1 MILGQRVFK
10 AAEVKALIVV
20 SLDDSDIIYNITTI
34 ESDVTYT
41 INRMD
46 AKQTVAVLR
55 NAENNYTIMVI
66 YYLAPDDYQSIII
79 GSADT
84 LKSAFIRGIRAMVG
98 PVIKL
103 NEDVSEDIY
112 EFANELVLERR

>member
-10 AAEVKALIVV
+10 SPAEVEAHIVV
-20 SLDDSDIIYNITTI
+20 SLDDSDIICNITTI

-41 INRMD
+41 INRVN
-46 AKQTVAVLR
+46 ARQTVAVIR
-55 NAENNYTIMVI
+55 TAENDYTIMVI
-66 YYLAPDDYQSIII
+66 YYLAADEYQSIII
-79 GSADT
+79 GNAPT

-103 NEDVSEDIY
+103 DEDISEDIY
-112 EFANELVLERR
+112 EFANELVLQR